1 MRTRF
6 FNLQMRMA
14 FLVRMAAEE
23 DDAQIET
30 WMIGSGNEPTSNSLR
45 CDNASAP
52 LWHDVTTILRRVADI
67 ARSTSSLRHHCR
79 RLAPSA

>member
-45 CDNASAP
+45 CDNASA
-52 LWHDVTTILRRVADI
+52 RRYGM
-67 ARSTSSLRHHCR
+67 T
-79 RLAPSA
+79 